1 VLRLALAMAL
11 AQVGFHAFIASLPI
25 ALVEAGRPNAE
36 IGAIMGV
43 AAVIPMGAALLAG
56 GLIDRHGPRF
66 VFLVGTS
73 AFFSAAALLA
83 TGVAAPDG
91 PTPLLLVAR
100 VLQGIGLAFVLPSA
114 LSLVP
119 LLVRGE
125 RLGLALGVVGTGAN
139 VSLAVSPP
147 VSLLVL
153 DEYSIRAV
161 ATVAAISVAAAAVML
176 WPLRP
181 DRRAPD
187 RAAESRLRAFRPAW
201 RAAWLAPLLVSFLF
215 VAHWGVVTGYLPQ
228 RAEASGADVGLFF
241 TADALGVLLLR
252 VPAGWLAGKLGTRPL
267 ILSGIVITLTSLL
280 ALLPP
285 STTPLLLLAGLGT
298 GGGAAL
304 ILPPITLEL
313 SNRSTDADRGSAFAL
328 FNVAF
333 SGGIAVGSI
342 GLAPFIGALG
352 FEAAIAL
359 GIGACVAA
367 IVVQLLDRP
376 IPPLRLEPTA
386 ADPAP

>member
-1 VLRLALAMAL
+1 MLRLALALAL

-25 ALVEAGRPNAE
+25 ALVEAGRPNAA

-43 AAVIPMGAALLAG
+43 AALIPMGAALLAG
-56 GLIDRHGPRF
+56 GLIDRRGPRF
-66 VFLVGTS
+66 VFLVGTG

-100 VLQGIGLAFVLPSA
+100 VLQGIGLAFVMPSA

-153 DEYSIRAV
+153 DEFSIRAV

-267 ILSGIVITLTSLL
+267 ILTGIVITLASLV

-359 GIGACVAA
+359 GIGACGAA

-376 IPPLRLEPTA
+376 IPPLNLEPSP
-386 ADPAP
+386 ADPSP